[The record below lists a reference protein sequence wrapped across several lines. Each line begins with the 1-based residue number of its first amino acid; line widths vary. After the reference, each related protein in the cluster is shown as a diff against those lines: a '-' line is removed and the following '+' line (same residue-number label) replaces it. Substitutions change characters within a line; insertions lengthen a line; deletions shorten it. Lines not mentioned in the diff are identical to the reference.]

1 MPKCDRISN
10 SQPTSDGLRPPT
22 LSGDD
27 HIPLRMWVRLVTCYH
42 LMEIRLR
49 TELRTNFDNTL
60 PRFDLMAQLYRYP
73 KGLKM
78 SDLSR
83 LLMVTCGNITGM
95 TDRLVD
101 EGLIQRLDHLKDR
114 RAYHVSLTPKGK
126 KLFQKMAVQ
135 HERWITSLLGD
146 LDQTELHQIHDLLGK
161 LKLHLTIQSQAA

>member
-1 MPKCDRISN
+1 MPKSDRISN
-10 SQPTSDGLRPPT
+10 SQPTSDGLHPPT
-22 LSGDD
+22 LSSDD
-27 HIPLRMWVRLVTCYH
+27 HIPLRMWIRLVTCYH

-60 PRFDLMAQLYRYP
+60 PRFDLMSQLYRHP

-78 SDLSR
+78 GDLSR
-83 LLMVTCGNITGM
+83 LLMVTSGNMTGM
-95 TDRLVD
+95 TDRLVV
-101 EGLIQRLDHLKDR
+101 EGLIQRFDDPKDR

-146 LDQTELHQIHDLLGK
+146 LDETELHEIHDVLGK
-161 LKLHLTIQSQAA
+161 LKLHLTTQSQAA